1 MSNEM
6 TTNLKVR
13 TVGKDMVDRDGNVF
27 PVTFYLL
34 GDGRRNLRKQ
44 LAVLWVEHHDRTE
57 GRIGP
62 GEKSYRGAQELIDD
76 IKAKG
81 LTKWEDIAKVC
92 QEYVENHKEIYV
104 RKLISMGYKVVE

>member
-1 MSNEM
+1 MSDEM
-6 TTNLKVR
+6 TTNLTVR
-13 TVGKDMVDRDGNVF
+13 TLGKEMVDGNGNVF

-34 GDGRRNLRKQ
+34 GDGRRNIRKQ
-44 LAVLWVEHHDRTE
+44 LAVLWIEHQDKTD
-57 GRIGP
+57 GKVGQ

-81 LTKWEDIAKVC
+81 LTKWEDIEKVC

-104 RKLISMGYKVVE
+104 RKLVSMGYTVVE